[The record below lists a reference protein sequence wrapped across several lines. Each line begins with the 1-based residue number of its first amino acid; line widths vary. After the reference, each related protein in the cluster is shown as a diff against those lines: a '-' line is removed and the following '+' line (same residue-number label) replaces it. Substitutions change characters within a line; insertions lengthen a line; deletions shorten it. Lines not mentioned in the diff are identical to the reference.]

1 MPVRPETG
9 VPRRPADASNR
20 RRRDY
25 NRAVS
30 AHDLSCACLAF
41 LIALALPAAG
51 AAQTTEA
58 DLTFHQ
64 QATRALAH
72 GDVDAAEDLADS
84 RDPSDPAAAAL
95 RARLLME
102 TGRYEEAEALL
113 APVAGASPGTVAGLE
128 FGRLLITVGQV
139 DEAASF
145 LEAVIGAGVSTPDPL
160 LQYYGGLASRA
171 AGGFRRAN
179 MFFRGA
185 SRSLPEDPA
194 VHTAWGDLFLEKYN
208 YADAQQSY
216 QDALALDGEWSPA
229 LVGLAQVLANAGVPI
244 PAGGPGAE
252 PLTARGA
259 AERALA
265 IDPTNA
271 RAHLLIAELELADQN
286 RDAARESIDAVLDHN
301 PNHLEARAL
310 VAAIAWLEDRRD
322 DFETEVEGILALNP
336 VYADA
341 FRIAGYHVARAYR
354 FPEAVTLVRRALE
367 LNPDHTRAHADLGM
381 HLLRTGDEPGARA
394 ALERS
399 FEADPYDV
407 VTFNLLELLD
417 QLDEF
422 ETFEEGDLIVRLH
435 PDEAPAIK
443 DYVIDLAQEAL
454 DTLSAQYDMTPETPV
469 LIEIFPRHD
478 DFAVRTLG
486 LPGMAGAL
494 GACFGRVVT
503 MDSPRASPSGSFHW
517 FSTLW
522 HEMAHVVTLQMSNQ
536 RLTRWLSEGISSF
549 EEKRRNPAWERDQL
563 IEFLSAINAGNLR
576 SIAELDS
583 AFTQH
588 GLGLAYFHASL
599 VVQHIIDAYGE
610 EALHTLI
617 RAYGDG
623 LDTEGGLERIG
634 LTFDSLQASFDADI
648 EERYGD
654 LRSALADAPA
664 FPPGEGDNRLE
675 LLRGLADEHPGSFQA
690 QVALGAAARAAGLLD
705 EARAAFER
713 AVELFPMTVGLE
725 GPRGQLALI
734 AEEEGDT
741 ERALRELELLL
752 DHDESSPETAR
763 MMASLADTAG
773 DDRRLRIA
781 YERLIEIDPFDP
793 IPHQTLGRMAK
804 EDGRT
809 EDALRELRIALALG
823 PVDRVATHTDYAEAL
838 VAVGELDAAKRQAM
852 LALEIAPTY
861 ERAQDVLLRVI
872 EASP

>member
-1 MPVRPETG
+1 M
-9 VPRRPADASNR
+9 
-20 RRRDY
+20 
-25 NRAVS
+25 S
-30 AHDLSCACLAF
+30 AHGLSCGRLAF

-51 AAQTTEA
+51 SAQTTEA

-72 GDVDAAEDLADS
+72 GDIEAAEDLADTPE
-84 RDPSDPAAAAL
+84 PSDPAAAAL
-95 RARLLME
+95 RARLLIE
-102 TGRYEEAEALL
+102 TGRYEEAETLL
-113 APVAGASPGTVAGLE
+113 APVARGAPGTVAGLE
-128 FGRLLITVGQV
+128 YGRLLATVGRV

-145 LEAVIGAGVSTPDPL
+145 LEAVIAAGMNTPDPL
-160 LQYYGGLASRA
+160 SQYYGGLASQT

-185 SRSLPEDPA
+185 SRSSPSDPA
-194 VHTAWGDLFLEKYN
+194 VQTAWAELFLEKYN

-216 QDALALDGEWSPA
+216 QDALALDAEWSPA

-244 PAGGPGAE
+244 QVGAGTE

-259 AERALA
+259 AERALE
-265 IDPTNA
+265 IDSTNA
-271 RAHLLIAELELADQN
+271 RAHLLIAELELGDQN
-286 RDAARESIDAVLDHN
+286 HDAALESTDAVLENN
-301 PNHLEARAL
+301 PNHLEARSL
-310 VAAIAWLEDRRD
+310 VAAMAWLKDRRD
-322 DFETEVEGILALNP
+322 DFEAEVAEILAINP
-336 VYADA
+336 MYADA
-341 FRIAGYHVARAYR
+341 YRIAGYHLARAYR

-367 LNPDHTRAHADLGM
+367 LNPDHIRAHADLGM
-381 HLLRTGDEPGARA
+381 HLLRTGDEAGARV

-407 VTFNLLELLD
+407 VTFNLLEMLD

-443 DYVIDLAQEAL
+443 DYTIDVAQEAL
-454 DTLSAQYDMTPETPV
+454 DTLSAQYNMTPQTPV

-478 DFAVRTLG
+478 DFAVRNLG
-486 LPGMAGAL
+486 LPGMVGAL
-494 GACFGRVVT
+494 GACFGSVVT

-563 IEFLSAINAGNLR
+563 IEFLSAVNTDNLR

-583 AFTQH
+583 AFTQE
-588 GLGLAYFHASL
+588 GLGLAYFHASM
-599 VVQHIIDAYGE
+599 VVQHIVETYGDA
-610 EALHTLI
+610 ALQNLV

-623 LDTEGGLERIG
+623 LDTEGALERIG
-634 LTFDSLQASFDADI
+634 LTFDALQASFDADI
-648 EERYGD
+648 EERYGE
-654 LRSALADAPA
+654 LRRALDGAPA

-675 LLRGLADEHPGSFQA
+675 LLRGLAEENPGSFQA
-690 QVALGAAARAAGLLD
+690 QMALGVAARAAGDVD

-713 AVELFPMTVGLE
+713 AVELFPVTVGLE
-725 GPRGQLALI
+725 GPRGQLVLI

-741 ERALRELELLL
+741 ERAMRELELLL
-752 DHDESSPETAR
+752 EHDESSPEAAR
-763 MMASLADTAG
+763 MLASLADTSK

-793 IPHQTLGRMAK
+793 ISHQVLGRMAK
-804 EDGRT
+804 QDERT
-809 EDALRELRIALALG
+809 ADALRELRIALALG
-823 PVDRVATHTDYAEAL
+823 PVDRVATHTDYAETLIA
-838 VAVGELDAAKRQAM
+838 AGELEAAKRQAM

-861 ERAQDVLLRVI
+861 ERAQDVLLKVI